1 MKNNSM
7 FGSPIFI
14 GVIESRMDP
23 LKLNRVQVRVFGVHS
38 EALEDIP
45 VEKLPWAVCASNF
58 AAVSG
63 IGHSGSQYLEGS
75 VVFVFFQDGE
85 SKQLPVIIGAMH
97 GVPVDISPFKGEEQ
111 VIDDELVL
119 NAVEYKQDINPTDI
133 IEEVGEPLDSS
144 GTKGTPLTPET
155 KVEKEKEVSS
165 KNSSDSRQALKDA
178 LGKRE
183 SNNNYGAVNQFG
195 YTGKYQMGAAYL
207 ADRGYMKPG
216 VKQSKANM
224 DNPDNWTGKDGV
236 KSAAD
241 FKNRPDVQEKAMDA
255 GLDANERS
263 LKKMGVIDSNS
274 TEQEKAGMLATSHL
288 LGTGGARDMKNGKVG
303 KDGNGVTGNSYY
315 NLGYKAVAGKDP
327 KVSPDKTEKDNPS
340 REPSTNPN
348 VGKTIAKKP
357 VARVDD
363 VGINDTDVTAGGSEP
378 IATSD
383 LGFMDPN
390 EIYPE
395 YFDEQ
400 DTNRLARNQNIGL
413 TIVPIKEELEDK
425 NVLKANGKGKWD
437 QSPTPY
443 NAKYPFNSVWE
454 SESGHVIEIDDTE
467 NNERIHMYHKTG
479 TFQEIDRN
487 GTLVRRIIGDAY
499 EIWDRD
505 GFIHIKGECNITVEG
520 NANILVAN
528 DCELEVDG
536 FLNANVGKDSNWS
549 IAGNSNYTVGGDVN
563 WNVKGKTNY
572 TVGGDVNH
580 SIAGDVN
587 NVVNGNIYNNVGKGL
602 HNVVKGTLNNDVAKD
617 LNNVIKGSIN
627 NTISTDLN
635 NSITGNINT
644 SVGGSDKTLVSGD
657 YHMITGG
664 AEHHTNGG
672 VHATTASPILVSI
685 IPVIGASAAVPP
697 AVTLAQNAEVA
708 SDITALK
715 LPPPPNTATGA
726 PVFGKLSLEPR
737 GFEELSDFETDD
749 LTNEEAAGIETKLR
763 DAGYTDPNPIPA
775 DIDNT
780 KAVVADANVKK
791 EKPVMCGS
799 FVSGKINLNQFI
811 SPNFRLKDLTS
822 GSIPLQQGG
831 LKDVELACNLKA
843 LAENVLEP
851 IKAKYPNMIITS
863 GLRPYST
870 NKKSQHPLGQAA
882 DIQFPGSSSEQYAAI
897 AKDISGTVPF
907 GQLILEYNTNR
918 RMQGSPVTWIHV
930 SFSSGGNKG
939 ESFTMNNHSVVK
951 GSSGKFEVIK

>member
-14 GVIESRMDP
+14 GVVENRMDP

-38 EALEDIP
+38 ESLEDIP
-45 VEKLPWAVCASNF
+45 VENLPWAVCVSNF

-63 IGHSGSQYLEGS
+63 IGHSGAQYLEGS

-85 SKQLPVIIGAMH
+85 SKQLPIIIGAMH

-119 NAVEYKQDINPTDI
+119 NAVEYKQDIVPLDI
-133 IEEVGEPLDSS
+133 IDEVGTPVDSS
-144 GTKGTPLTPET
+144 GTRGTPITPES
-155 KVEKEKEVSS
+155 KVEKEKEVST
-165 KNSSDSRQALKDA
+165 KNSTDSRQALKDA

-224 DNPDNWTGKDGV
+224 ADPDNWTGKDGI
-236 KSAAD
+236 KSSED
-241 FKNRPDVQEKAMDA
+241 FKNNPAVQEKAMGA

-274 TEQEKAGMLATSHL
+274 TEQEKAGYLATSHL
-288 LGTGGARDMKNGKVG
+288 LGTGGAKNMKDGKVG
-303 KDGNGVTGNSYY
+303 KDGNGVTGNTYY

-327 KVSPDKTEKDNPS
+327 KVAPDKTTKDNPS
-340 REPSTNPN
+340 REPSTNPD

-357 VARVDD
+357 ITRVDE
-363 VGINDTDVTAGGSEP
+363 VGVNQTDVTAGGTEP

-487 GTLVRRIIGDAY
+487 GTLVRRIVGDAY
-499 EIWDRD
+499 EVWDRD

-536 FLNANVGKDSNWS
+536 FLNANVGKDMNWS
-549 IAGNSNYTVGGDVN
+549 VAGDAKWSV
-563 WNVKGKTNY
+563 
-572 TVGGDVNH
+572 
-580 SIAGDVN
+580 AGDVHWDIT
-587 NVVNGNIYNNVGKGL
+587 GNEQKKIGK
-602 HNVVKGTLNNDVAKD
+602 NKNTKVIKD
-617 LNNVIKGSIN
+617 LNINVDGDTL
-627 NTISTDLN
+627 NT
-635 NSITGNINT
+635 
-644 SVGGSDKTLVSGD
+644 
-657 YHMITGG
+657 TGG
-664 AEHHTNGG
+664 KISVESGGTEDHTNGG
-672 VHATTASPILVSI
+672 KHSTTSAGFFTSVA
-685 IPVIGASAAVPP
+685 PVIGTSTTTP
-697 AVTLAQNAEVA
+697 AIVA
-708 SDITALK
+708 TAKK
-715 LPPPPNTATGA
+715 LPKPPNTATGV
-726 PVFGKLSLEPR
+726 PKFDKLTLEPR

-749 LTNEEAAGIETKLR
+749 LTNEEAEGIENKLR
-763 DAGYTDPNPIPA
+763 DAGYTDPEPVPA
-775 DIDNT
+775 DIDPT
-780 KAVVADANVKK
+780 KAIVADNTIKT
-791 EKPVMCGS
+791 EKPVMCGT
-799 FVSGKINLNQFI
+799 FVSGKININQFI
-811 SPNFRLKDLTS
+811 STNFRLKDLAPN
-822 GSIPLQQGG
+822 GIPLQQGG

-851 IKAKYPNMIITS
+851 IKAKYPNMLITS
-863 GLRPYST
+863 GLRPYSG
-870 NKKSQHPLGQAA
+870 NKNSQHPLGQAA
-882 DIQFPGSSSEQYAAI
+882 DIQFPGSTSEQYAAI
-897 AKDISGTVPF
+897 AKDISGSVPF
-907 GQLILEYNTNR
+907 GQLLLEYNTNR

-939 ESFTMNNHSVVK
+939 QTFTMNNHKKIK
-951 GSSGKFEVIK
+951 GSDGKFEVVT